1 MAGRNADVL
10 DLGGRVAVVTGAA
23 SGQGR
28 AAARRLHRA
37 GAMVAALDLNTE
49 GLATLGDGILTLAV
63 DTSDPDR
70 VAEAFEEIES
80 SLGPA
85 YILASAAAVW
95 AGWNSIVD
103 MDYGDVERIFRINT
117 FGTLYCVKNA
127 ARQMIRQ
134 AEGGR
139 IIMWSSIAAARGQA
153 GDIPYS
159 GSKAALEGMARPLAA
174 ELAQH
179 EITVNVIAPGAVDT
193 PMLGGTDL
201 SFYDTVLPG
210 RRIGTPDEIA
220 ELVAWLCSPLSR
232 FVTGAVIPINGGVAS
247 INGPWALAHTFHQL
261 EPDLVDRMKAALY
274 GEDQPASTSYD

>member
-1 MAGRNADVL
+1 MAGRGADLL
-10 DLGGRVAVVTGAA
+10 DLGGRVAVITGAA

-28 AAARRLHRA
+28 ATVRRLRRA
-37 GAMVAALDLNTE
+37 GATVAALDLDAE

-63 DTSDPDR
+63 DTSEPDR

-103 MDYGDVERIFRINT
+103 MDYDDVERIFRINT

-127 ARQMIRQ
+127 ARQMVR
-134 AEGGR
+134 EGRGGR

-153 GDIPYS
+153 GDIPYT

-179 EITVNVIAPGAVDT
+179 EITVNVIAPGAIDT
-193 PMLGGTDL
+193 PMLGSADL

-210 RRIGTPDEIA
+210 RKIGTPDEVA
-220 ELVAWLCSPLSR
+220 EVVAWLCSPRSR
-232 FVTGAVIPINGGVAS
+232 FVTGAILPIDGGVAS
-247 INGPWALAHTFHQL
+247 INGPWALAHTLHQL
-261 EPDLVDRMKAALY
+261 DPALVDGLKAALY
-274 GEDQPASTSYD
+274 GDR

>member
-1 MAGRNADVL
+1 MSGSGMDAL
-10 DLGGRVAVVTGAA
+10 ELSGRVAVVTGAA

-28 AAARRLHRA
+28 ATALRLHRA
-37 GAMVAALDLNTE
+37 GAAVAAIDLNAE
-49 GLATLGDGILTLAV
+49 GLATLGDGILTLAL

-70 VAEAFEEIES
+70 VAEAFGQIEH

-103 MDYGDVERIFRINT
+103 MDYDDVERIFRINT

-127 ARQMIRQ
+127 ASQMVR
-134 AEGGR
+134 EGRGGR

-153 GDIPYS
+153 GDIPYT
-159 GSKAALEGMARPLAA
+159 GSKAAIEGMARPLAA

-179 EITVNVIAPGAVDT
+179 EITVNVIAPGAIDT
-193 PMLGGTDL
+193 PMLGAADL

-210 RRIGTPDEIA
+210 RRIGTTDEIA

-232 FVTGAVIPINGGVAS
+232 FVTGAVIPIDGGVAS
-247 INGPWALAHTFHQL
+247 INGPWALANTLHQL
-261 EPDLVDRMKAALY
+261 EPDLVARMKAALY
-274 GEDQPASTSYD
+274 DDR

>member
-1 MAGRNADVL
+1 MAGRGADVL
-10 DLGGRVAVVTGAA
+10 DLGGRVAVITGAA

-28 AAARRLHRA
+28 AAVRRLQRA
-37 GAMVAALDLNTE
+37 GAAVAALDLDTE
-49 GLATLGDGILTLAV
+49 RLATLGDDILTLAV

-70 VAEAFEEIES
+70 VAEAFDEIES

-103 MDYGDVERIFRINT
+103 MDYEDVERVFRINT

-127 ARQMIRQ
+127 ATQMVR
-134 AEGGR
+134 EGRGGR
-139 IIMWSSIAAARGQA
+139 IIMWSSIAAARGQT
-153 GDIPYS
+153 GDIPYT

-174 ELAQH
+174 ELARH
-179 EITVNVIAPGAVDT
+179 EITVNVIAPGAIDT

-210 RRIGTPDEIA
+210 RKIGTPDEIA

-232 FVTGAVIPINGGVAS
+232 FVTGAIIPIDGGVAS
-247 INGPWALAHTFHQL
+247 IHGTWALAHTLHQL
-261 EPDLVDRMKAALY
+261 DPDLVARLKAALY
-274 GEDQPASTSYD
+274 DDR

>member
-1 MAGRNADVL
+1 MSGSGMDAL
-10 DLGGRVAVVTGAA
+10 ELSGRVAVVTGAA

-28 AAARRLHRA
+28 ATALRLQRA
-37 GAMVAALDLNTE
+37 GAAVAAIDLNAE
-49 GLATLGDGILTLAV
+49 GLATLGDGILTLAL
-63 DTSDPDR
+63 DTSDPDP
-70 VAEAFEEIES
+70 VGEAFGRIER

-103 MDYGDVERIFRINT
+103 MDYDDVERIFRINT

-127 ARQMIRQ
+127 ADQMVR
-134 AEGGR
+134 EGRGGR

-153 GDIPYS
+153 GDIPYT

-179 EITVNVIAPGAVDT
+179 EITVNVIAPGAIDT
-193 PMLGGTDL
+193 PMLGAADL

-210 RRIGTPDEIA
+210 RRIGTPDEVA

-232 FVTGAVIPINGGVAS
+232 FVTGAVIPIDGGVAS
-247 INGPWALAHTFHQL
+247 INGPWALANTLHQL
-261 EPDLVDRMKAALY
+261 EPDLVARMKAALY
-274 GEDQPASTSYD
+274 DDR

>member
-1 MAGRNADVL
+1 MAGRGADVL

-28 AAARRLHRA
+28 ATVRRLRRA
-37 GAMVAALDLNTE
+37 GATVAALDLNAE
-49 GLATLGDGILTLAV
+49 GLATLGDGVLTLAV
-63 DTSDPDR
+63 DTSEPDR

-85 YILASAAAVW
+85 YILASAAAIW
-95 AGWNSIVD
+95 AGWNGIVD
-103 MDYGDVERIFRINT
+103 MDYDDVERIFRINT

-127 ARQMIRQ
+127 ARQMVR
-134 AEGGR
+134 EGRGGR

-153 GDIPYS
+153 GDIPYT

-179 EITVNVIAPGAVDT
+179 EITVNVIAPGAIDT
-193 PMLGGTDL
+193 PMLGAADL

-210 RRIGTPDEIA
+210 RKIGTPDEVA
-220 ELVAWLCSPLSR
+220 EVAAWLCSPRSR
-232 FVTGAVIPINGGVAS
+232 FVTGAIIPIDGGVAS
-247 INGPWALAHTFHQL
+247 INGPWALAHTLHQL
-261 EPDLVDRMKAALY
+261 DPDLVAGLKAALY
-274 GEDQPASTSYD
+274 GDR

>member
-1 MAGRNADVL
+1 MSGSGMDVL
-10 DLGGRVAVVTGAA
+10 ELSGRVAVVTGAA

-28 AAARRLHRA
+28 AAALRLHRA
-37 GAMVAALDLNTE
+37 GAAVAAIDLNAE
-49 GLATLGDGILTLAV
+49 GLATLGDGILTLAL

-70 VAEAFEEIES
+70 VAEAFGQIER

-103 MDYGDVERIFRINT
+103 MDYEDVERIFRINT

-127 ARQMIRQ
+127 AGQMVR
-134 AEGGR
+134 EGRGGR

-153 GDIPYS
+153 GDIPYT

-179 EITVNVIAPGAVDT
+179 EITVNVIAPGAIDT
-193 PMLGGTDL
+193 PMLGAADL

-232 FVTGAVIPINGGVAS
+232 FVTGAVIPIDGGVAS
-247 INGPWALAHTFHQL
+247 INGPWALANTLHQL
-261 EPDLVDRMKAALY
+261 EPDLVARMKAALY
-274 GEDQPASTSYD
+274 DDR

>member
-1 MAGRNADVL
+1 MGGSGTDTL
-10 DLGGRVAVVTGAA
+10 DLSGRVAVVTGAA

-28 AAARRLHRA
+28 ATVLRLHRA
-37 GAMVAALDLNTE
+37 GATVAALDLNEE

-70 VAEAFEEIES
+70 VAEAFDDVGR

-103 MDYGDVERIFRINT
+103 MDYDDVERIFRINT

-127 ARQMIRQ
+127 ARQMIEAGQ
-134 AEGGR
+134 GGR

-153 GDIPYS
+153 GDIPYT
-159 GSKAALEGMARPLAA
+159 GSKAALEGMCRPLAA
-174 ELAQH
+174 ELTHH
-179 EITVNVIAPGAVDT
+179 EITVNVIAPGAIDT
-193 PMLGGTDL
+193 PMLGGADL

-220 ELVAWLCSPLSR
+220 EMVAWLCSPHSR
-232 FVTGAVIPINGGVAS
+232 FVTGAVLPIDGGVAA
-247 INGPWALAHTFHQL
+247 INGPWALANTLHKL
-261 EPDLVDRMKAALY
+261 DPDLVARMKAAVY
-274 GEDQPASTSYD
+274 GEQ

>member
-1 MAGRNADVL
+1 MAGRGADLL
-10 DLGGRVAVVTGAA
+10 DLGGRVAVITGAA

-28 AAARRLHRA
+28 ATVRRLRRA
-37 GAMVAALDLNTE
+37 GATVAALDLDAE

-63 DTSDPDR
+63 DTSEPDR

-103 MDYGDVERIFRINT
+103 MDYDDVERIFRINT

-127 ARQMIRQ
+127 ARQMVR
-134 AEGGR
+134 EGRGGR

-153 GDIPYS
+153 GDIPYT

-179 EITVNVIAPGAVDT
+179 EITVNVIAPGAIDT
-193 PMLGGTDL
+193 PMLGSADL

-210 RRIGTPDEIA
+210 RKIGTPDEVA
-220 ELVAWLCSPLSR
+220 EVVAWLCSPRSR
-232 FVTGAVIPINGGVAS
+232 FVTGAILPIDGGVAS
-247 INGPWALAHTFHQL
+247 INGPWALAHTLHQL
-261 EPDLVDRMKAALY
+261 DPELVAGLKAALY
-274 GEDQPASTSYD
+274 GDR

>member
-1 MAGRNADVL
+1 MSGSGMDAL
-10 DLGGRVAVVTGAA
+10 ELSGRVAVVTGAA

-28 AAARRLHRA
+28 ATALRLQRA
-37 GAMVAALDLNTE
+37 GAAVAAIDLNAE
-49 GLATLGDGILTLAV
+49 GLATLGDGILTLAL
-63 DTSDPDR
+63 DTSDPDP
-70 VAEAFEEIES
+70 VGEAFGRIER

-103 MDYGDVERIFRINT
+103 MDYDDVERIFRINT

-127 ARQMIRQ
+127 ADQMVR
-134 AEGGR
+134 EGRGGR

-153 GDIPYS
+153 GDIPYT

-179 EITVNVIAPGAVDT
+179 EITVNVIAPGAIDT
-193 PMLGGTDL
+193 PMLGAADL

-232 FVTGAVIPINGGVAS
+232 FVTGAVIPIDGGVAS
-247 INGPWALAHTFHQL
+247 INGPWALANTLHQL
-261 EPDLVDRMKAALY
+261 EPDLVARMKAALY
-274 GEDQPASTSYD
+274 DDR